1 MKKNKKRLSIATA
14 GTVLVLGLS
23 LTYLATQNNTPKRI
37 SDRNDS
43 VVSLAKTKKNFYKG
57 EVKNIAGDL
66 KLANYPTNFQDL
78 VATGEITILGTV
90 QNLKSYVYAPYGE
103 DGPANPY
110 TMATIKVDQLLD
122 GTAPGATVNV
132 LFAGGNISQK
142 ELLVDVSQKE
152 WLTEAERKDA
162 QSDEVI
168 TVKESYSP
176 LPQVGESMALIL
188 NQAPAGSNGIDEE
201 YFMAAFSGKGIFLN
215 NNGTFEREPELQ
227 PTGGGEDSNGV
238 LRVRRSAA
246 VQIPTDDEIMNKG
259 MNELIQSKS

>member
-1 MKKNKKRLSIATA
+1 MKLNKKSLYIPTL
-14 GTVLVLGLS
+14 GLTLVLVLALV
-23 LTYLATQNNTPKRI
+23 YLASQTKASEQI
-37 SDRNDS
+37 STSRS
-43 VVSLAKTKKNFYKG
+43 PTVSLAKTKKNFYKG